1 MPCSVT
7 EPMNTAPPTLEHVE
21 HNLENHNLLTL
32 GYLAFD

>member
-21 HNLENHNLLTL
+21 HNFANQNFLTL
-32 GYLAFD
+32 RYLAFD